1 MYIPGSLPGLTST
14 RFQRHTLV
22 VVVLL
27 AVVFF
32 AVVVIQLQPGVGMA
46 VMGVAVMEVEGNDG
60 AASLTE
66 FAASGTLLLLVGR
79 VISFLEVFSG
89 LT

>member
-1 MYIPGSLPGLTST
+1 MHISGSLPGLTST
-14 RFQRHTLV
+14 RFQGHTLV

-32 AVVVIQLQPGVGMA
+32 AVVVIQLQPGVGMSIM
-46 VMGVAVMEVEGNDG
+46 VVAVMEMKGCDD

-66 FAASGTLLLLVGR
+66 FAASGTLLLLLGL
-79 VISFLEVFSG
+79 VISLLEDFSG
-89 LT
+89 LS